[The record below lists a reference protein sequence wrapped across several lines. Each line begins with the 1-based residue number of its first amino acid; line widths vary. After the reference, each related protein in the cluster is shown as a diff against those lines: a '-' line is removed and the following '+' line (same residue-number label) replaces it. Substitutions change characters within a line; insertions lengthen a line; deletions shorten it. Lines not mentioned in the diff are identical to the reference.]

1 MQNTPAMMFVPD
13 PAWLSIVQS
22 LRLSAREAQIAR
34 LLLNDA
40 TEGAIAETL
49 SISPHTVHTH
59 LERLYRKL
67 NARSRCQVVI
77 RIFQRYVEISKPQ
90 GV

>member
-1 MQNTPAMMFVPD
+1 MQNTPATMFVPD

-67 NARSRCQVVI
+67 NVRSRCQVVI